1 MKGQL
6 LMMRLPLS
14 EELAKEHIGN
24 FIYNYVV
31 EAVGELLAPKYTGV
45 LLSVPMHEKIQL
57 LHDYDWLLSM
67 ISKVRSALQ

>member
-1 MKGQL
+1 
-6 LMMRLPLS
+6 MMRLPLS

-31 EAVGELLAPKYTGV
+31 EEVGELLAPKYTGV

-57 LHDYDWLLSM
+57 LHDYD
-67 ISKVRSALQ
+67 